1 MGELLV
7 ARSLKVAA
15 VVLGAVVLNR
25 LVRWLL
31 RRLVRGLEHR
41 YIQQPLESLR
51 AKTPRALLASTDPL
65 PSLRRSQ
72 RAEMIGAAVANVAS
86 VAIWLMA
93 SHRGAA
99 CARASA
105 RAPAGRAG
113 IAGLVLSLSAQQM
126 VRDFLSGI
134 AMLMEDQYGPGDVV
148 DAGPAK
154 GVVERVGLRTTRLR
168 AVDGIVWHVRN
179 GEIERLGNESRDW
192 ARVLVDVEV
201 ARGSD
206 LALAMRT
213 VEQAAQGSPRTSSGS
228 RSCWRPRSCGGG
240 GGQAGLGHHPAR
252 GQDPPLQARRHRP
265 PAPRQRGGRAGAGR
279 HPAAPG
285 GRGPPGRPQPRQLR
299 LVGPNSSVIW
309 RPMPAATT
317 TTQAPDDHR
326 RQKPREERDMARSR
340 APHRATQV
348 GRRARRARSAV
359 AAPLRQLRRL
369 GRRAPVRLRRP
380 GTPPCPPCRRPRVAR
395 LPPRPRVALSPGGE
409 GRPEVGSRARPVA
422 RRLQVTPSTTAA
434 TATHTR
440 QSYRPA

>member
-1 MGELLV
+1 MHLLNQGPTQLAGPAALPLVAGRLLSDPGSVVAGMGELLL

-72 RAEMIGAAVANVAS
+72 RAEMIGAALANVAS
-86 VAIWLMA
+86 VAIWLV
-93 SHRGAA
+93 AA
-99 CARASA
+99 ILVLHALGLRLG
-105 RAPAGRAG
+105 PLLAGAG

-201 ARGSD
+201 ARGTD
-206 LALAMRT
+206 LAQAMRT
-213 VEQAAQGSPRTSSGS
+213 VEQAAQKVAQDEQWQPFLLEAPELWGVEEVKAASVTIRVAVKT
-228 RSCWRPRSCGGG
+228 RPSKRDDV
-240 GGQAGLGHHPAR
+240 A
-252 GQDPPLQARRHRP
+252 
-265 PAPRQRGGRAGAGR
+265 
-279 HPAAPG
+279 
-285 GRGPPGRPQPRQLR
+285 RQLR
-299 LVGPNSSVIW
+299 AGVEGALE
-309 RPMPAATT
+309 
-317 TTQAPDDHR
+317 QAGIP
-326 RQKPREERDMARSR
+326 
-340 APHRATQV
+340 
-348 GRRARRARSAV
+348 
-359 AAPLRQLRRL
+359 
-369 GRRAPVRLRRP
+369 
-380 GTPPCPPCRRPRVAR
+380 
-395 LPPRPRVALSPGGE
+395 LPPVAESLL
-409 GRPEVGSRARPVA
+409 VA
-422 RRLQVTPSTTAA
+422 SSLDNSG
-434 TATHTR
+434 
-440 QSYRPA
+440 

>member
-1 MGELLV
+1 MHVLSHALSAASINPSTLLVNALVHEQGSVAAGMGELLV
-7 ARSLKVAA
+7 TRSLKVAA
-15 VVLGAVVLNR
+15 VVLGAVILNR

-86 VAIWLMA
+86 VAIWLV
-93 SHRGAA
+93 AA
-99 CARASA
+99 IMVLHVLGLRLG
-105 RAPAGRAG
+105 PLLAGAG

-134 AMLMEDQYGPGDVV
+134 AMLMEDQYGPGDVI

-213 VEQAAQGSPRTSSGS
+213 VEEAAHQVAQDEQWQPFLLEAPELWGVEEVKPASVTIRLAVKT
-228 RSCWRPRSCGGG
+228 RPSKR
-240 GGQAGLGHHPAR
+240 
-252 GQDPPLQARRHRP
+252 
-265 PAPRQRGGRAGAGR
+265 
-279 HPAAPG
+279 
-285 GRGPPGRPQPRQLR
+285 
-299 LVGPNSSVIW
+299 
-309 RPMPAATT
+309 
-317 TTQAPDDHR
+317 DD
-326 RQKPREERDMARSR
+326 
-340 APHRATQV
+340 
-348 GRRARRARSAV
+348 
-359 AAPLRQLRRL
+359 
-369 GRRAPVRLRRP
+369 
-380 GTPPCPPCRRPRVAR
+380 
-395 LPPRPRVALSPGGE
+395 
-409 GRPEVGSRARPVA
+409 VA
-422 RRLQVTPSTTAA
+422 RRLRASVEGALERAGIPLPSVAEGLLVA
-434 TATHTR
+434 
-440 QSYRPA
+440 SGPAGSGS